1 MRLINFFKTKKLLLL
16 NIVLSIYIVT
26 NLIGGE
32 RGLVSY
38 YEKKK
43 LDEELILKKLGH

>member
-1 MRLINFFKTKKLLLL
+1 MSLINFFKTKKLLLL

-43 LDEELILKKLGH
+43 NLKKN